1 MICVTCM
8 SPAESLFTRYSED
21 HIQLTDCNVCHNTVD
36 RYVEID
42 NVVLFIDLLLL
53 KPGAYRHL
61 VFNSLEETLSKY
73 DDWKP
78 LNLSA
83 IHKHPRGTLRRLRDN
98 LRNWMFK
105 YDMINRMWI
114 LLLTFEVYLRCISE
128 ETKYSK
134 LINEYGAPHLASSAI
149 FLNTSLGMI
158 HKWGS
163 LYQSIYYFFYS
174 TLDILIFHNLTQ
186 YIFMSWYR
194 WQPDNKY
201 ASSIISYTILLSYGA
216 KIFPVLMLIWPY
228 DTLLTMDII
237 KQVAN
242 LYIIEALRIVTG
254 MSYFTILRVFLFVT
268 VIRVLVVKY
277 LMNLV
282 VTNGNLNLSLL
293 NLCFELQLMVPGGVK
308 KLLMEF
314 AQRVL
319 GSLS

>member
-78 LNLSA
+78 LHLSQL
-83 IHKHPRGTLRRLRDN
+83 HKHPRDTLRRLRDN

-128 ETKYSK
+128 ETKYSR
-134 LINEYGAPHLASSAI
+134 LINEYGDPYS
-149 FLNTSLGMI
+149 TSLGMI

-186 YIFMSWYR
+186 YIFMNRYR
-194 WQPDNKY
+194 WQPGNKY

-216 KIFPVLMLIWPY
+216 KIFPILMLIWPY

-254 MSYFTILRVFLFVT
+254 MSYFTILRVFLFVA

-277 LMNLV
+277 IMNLV
-282 VTNGNLNLSLL
+282 VTDGNLGLSLL
-293 NLCFELQLMVPGGVK
+293 NLCFELQLMVPRSVK
-308 KLLMEF
+308 QLLMGF
-314 AQRVL
+314 AQRML
-319 GSLS
+319 GNPS